1 MNKWQKMNKIILLLI
16 LFSLKFNIIITYFV
30 YFNNCLEFKKLNHV
44 TSRPKG

>member
-1 MNKWQKMNKIILLLI
+1 MAKNEKN
-16 LFSLKFNIIITYFV
+16 NIITYFIFIEIQYYYYLF